1 MSFIPP
7 DTSDYSE
14 DDEMPELPPYDEA
27 EIDEMER
34 LFANLKR

>member
-14 DDEMPELPPYDEA
+14 DEEMPELMPYDEA
-27 EIDEMER
+27 EIDEIEAVYRQM
-34 LFANLKR
+34 KR